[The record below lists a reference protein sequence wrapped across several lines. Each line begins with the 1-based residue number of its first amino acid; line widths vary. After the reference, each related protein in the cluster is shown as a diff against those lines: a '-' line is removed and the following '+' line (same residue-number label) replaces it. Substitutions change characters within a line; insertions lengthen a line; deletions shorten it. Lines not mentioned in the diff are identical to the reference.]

1 MPAMIVQQVVSA
13 HDGDT
18 LTLSNGMRIRLAGV
32 DADEMSGQCHQDCAR
47 YNGPTAKSHLERLVL
62 RRTVACEPL
71 DRSYNRI
78 VARCT
83 VQGVDVACRLLRD
96 GMAVK
101 VERYWRRYNL
111 PSCY

>member
-1 MPAMIVQQVVSA
+1 MHAMIVQQVV
-13 HDGDT
+13 HVVDGDT
-18 LTLSNGMRIRLAGV
+18 FDLGNGMRIRLAGV
-32 DADEMSGQCHQDCAR
+32 DADEMSGRCHQACAR
-47 YNGPTAKSHLERLVL
+47 HDGPAAKSYLERLVL
-62 RRTVACEPL
+62 RRTVSCEPL

-83 VQGVDVACRLLRD
+83 VQGVNVACRLLRD

>member
-1 MPAMIVQQVVSA
+1 MPSIIAQVIHVV
-13 HDGDT
+13 DGDT
-18 LTLSNGMRIRLAGV
+18 FDLSNGMRIRIAGA
-32 DADEMSGQCHQDCAR
+32 DSDEMSGFCHQACAR
-47 YNGPTAKSHLERLVL
+47 NDGPAAKSYLERLIL
-62 RRTVACEPL
+62 RRTVLCDPV

-101 VERYWRRYNL
+101 VERYWNRYRL
-111 PSCY
+111 PACY